1 MSTSNGATRA
11 AIVTGASRG
20 IGRAIA
26 LRLARDGF
34 AVVVNYA
41 GRRDD
46 AEAVVSEIE
55 RSGGRAVAVQADVS
69 DPAQAAGLFERA
81 EAAFGGDVD
90 VLVNNAGLLQV
101 SPLAETDDA
110 AFGRLVAVNITGAF
124 NMMREAAR
132 RLREGG
138 RIVSL
143 SSSAL
148 ATSLPGYAGY
158 NATKAAV
165 EAMTRVLAKELGPKR
180 ITVNAVAPGPVAT
193 ELFFDGKSPEQVA
206 RMAALSPL
214 NRLGEPG
221 DIAPVVS
228 FLVGPEG
235 GWVNGQVVR
244 ANGGLG

>member
-1 MSTSNGATRA
+1 
-11 AIVTGASRG
+11 
-20 IGRAIA
+20 
-26 LRLARDGF
+26 
-34 AVVVNYA
+34 
-41 GRRDD
+41 
-46 AEAVVSEIE
+46 
-55 RSGGRAVAVQADVS
+55 VS
-69 DPAQAAGLFERA
+69 DPAQAASLFDRA
-81 EAAFGGDVD
+81 EAAFGGGVD

-101 SPLAETDDA
+101 SPVAATDDA
-110 AFGRLVAVNITGAF
+110 AFGRLVAVNLTGAF

-138 RIVSL
+138 RIVNI

-148 ATSLPGYAGY
+148 ATSLPGYAAY

-165 EAMTRVLAKELGPKR
+165 EAMTRVLAKELGPRR

-193 ELFFDGKSPEQVA
+193 ELFFDGKSPEQVT

-214 NRLGEPG
+214 NRLGEAD
-221 DIAPVVS
+221 DIAPVVA
-228 FLVGPEG
+228 FLAGPEG